1 MTEHSR
7 PISPHLTAYRFTLTM
22 TLSIVHRITG
32 IGLYLGTA
40 LLAWWLVA
48 AAIGDSALDMVN
60 LIFGHWLG
68 QIVLFGYTWALFHH
82 MCGGIRHFIWDTGA
96 GFEHNG
102 REGLAW
108 FTLIGGLVLTLLVWT
123 FGVWL

>member
-1 MTEHSR
+1 
-7 PISPHLTAYRFTLTM
+7 
-22 TLSIVHRITG
+22 
-32 IGLYLGTA
+32 
-40 LLAWWLVA
+40 
-48 AAIGDSALDMVN
+48 
-60 LIFGHWLG
+60 
-68 QIVLFGYTWALFHH
+68 